1 MTMIRMQVQLT
12 EAQVSLLRQQAA
24 RARVSVSALVRQAV
38 DDWTTRPETPG
49 DRSARTRA
57 IAAAG
62 RFASGR
68 TDVAQRH
75 DDYLAEAF
83 LE

>member
-1 MTMIRMQVQLT
+1 MIRIQVQLT
-12 EAQVSLLRQQAA
+12 PAQVLALRLRAA
-24 RARVSVSALVRQAV
+24 RQRVSVSAVVRQAV
-38 DDWTTRPETPG
+38 DDWTVRTETPG
-49 DRSARTRA
+49 QAARARA

-68 TDVAQRH
+68 TDVAERH

-83 LE
+83 GQ